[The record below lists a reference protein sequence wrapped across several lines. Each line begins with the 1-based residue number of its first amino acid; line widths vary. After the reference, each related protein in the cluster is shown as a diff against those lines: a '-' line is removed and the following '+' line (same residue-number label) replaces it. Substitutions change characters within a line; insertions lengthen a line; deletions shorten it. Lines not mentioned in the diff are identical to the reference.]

1 MIESYIRK
9 LVVPTS
15 SHIPEIGVR
24 MYTPTLPQTVTYPCA
39 VFYSVSREEMGE
51 ANIMTDRVQF
61 SCYSTSLTTASVIVD
76 AIRDKL
82 KRYIGPAY
90 TGSTVSIIRS
100 WVDNVVYIYDDNI
113 QKHIKILDMFIQYN
127 N

>member
-15 SHIPEIGVR
+15 SHIPAIGSR
-24 MYTPTLPQTVTYPCA
+24 LYTPMLPQTVTYPCA
-39 VFYSVSREEMGE
+39 VFYSVSREEMHE
-51 ANIMTDRVQF
+51 ASLMTDRIQF
-61 SCYSTSLTTASVIVD
+61 SCYAETLSSATAIAD

-100 WVDNVVYIYDDNI
+100 WVDNMVYIYDENI
-113 QKHIKILDMFIQYN
+113 NKHIKILDMFIQYN
-127 N
+127 